1 MGLPIL
7 RLASLLVD
15 SSCLD
20 ASIEYSDILLD
31 SLNKFMEMLK
41 TNYNLAKIEDEEL
54 QKFLQN
60 CLNRLKESD
69 EIKRKNILKV
79 CDFFFFE

>member
-1 MGLPIL
+1 MSLPIL

-41 TNYNLAKIEDEEL
+41 TNYNLAKIEDDEL
-54 QKFLQN
+54 QKFMQN

-79 CDFFFFE
+79 CEFILF